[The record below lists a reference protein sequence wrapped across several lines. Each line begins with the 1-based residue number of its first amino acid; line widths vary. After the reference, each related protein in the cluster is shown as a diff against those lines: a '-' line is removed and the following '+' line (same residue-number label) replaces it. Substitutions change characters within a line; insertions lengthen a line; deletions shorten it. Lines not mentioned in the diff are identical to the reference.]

1 MKEIKERIDK
11 LIHQLKLR
19 KMDYYLLSTSDEFL
33 NEYPPDYNMR
43 LKWLTNF
50 SGSNGIALISRSN
63 KYFFTDGRYILQ
75 SKKQLIKDFKIFDS
89 AKINIFG
96 FILNY
101 LKKTDHVRHEMLFNK
116 LR

>member
-1 MKEIKERIDK
+1 
-11 LIHQLKLR
+11 
-19 KMDYYLLSTSDEFL
+19 MDYYLLSTSDEFL

-63 KYFFTDGRYILQ
+63 KYFLQ
-75 SKKQLIKDFKIFDS
+75 MGDIFFNQKQLIKDFKIFIC
-89 AKINIFG
+89 KISIFG

-101 LKKTDHVRHEMLFNK
+101 LKKNRSC
-116 LR
+116 